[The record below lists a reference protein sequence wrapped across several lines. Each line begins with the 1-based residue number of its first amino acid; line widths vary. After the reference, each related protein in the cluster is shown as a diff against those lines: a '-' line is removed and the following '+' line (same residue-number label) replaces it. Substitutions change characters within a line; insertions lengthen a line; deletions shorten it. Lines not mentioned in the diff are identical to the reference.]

1 MNEEIKQK
9 AEYCLHCMHKPCM
22 QACPLHNNIPD
33 FIEQIKNDN
42 VEEAYNIL
50 SETTIF
56 EPICG
61 RICPHQFQC
70 EGSCVRGIKGES
82 VHIGELEAYVGDWAI
97 RNIPMTAMEEYAHR
111 KVAIVG
117 SGPAGIACAYALA
130 QKGCQVTIYEK
141 HEKIGG
147 LLRYGIPEFRLPTEV
162 LDKWLDK
169 VVYAPGIKVKTN
181 KTLGKEIAIGELKA
195 KYDAVVLS
203 VGANVSNRMGIPGE
217 NEIHVLGA
225 NELLE
230 YKKFPDVNNKKVGI
244 IGGGNVALDA
254 ARTIQRQGAK
264 EVTIIYRRSEEE
276 MPATKKEI
284 EEAKKEGVQFLFQ
297 TNVVTIENKQIECIQ
312 TELVQ
317 KEGETRKYPVNVEG
331 SNYKLAM
338 DYVVMAIGSHANQ
351 ELIEQLHVETT
362 PRGYIKVD
370 ENYRTSD
377 KKIYAIGDMIGTKAT
392 VAWAA
397 RSGFECAKKIMG
409 NT

>member
-1 MNEEIKQK
+1 
-9 AEYCLHCMHKPCM
+9 
-22 QACPLHNNIPD
+22 
-33 FIEQIKNDN
+33 
-42 VEEAYNIL
+42 
-50 SETTIF
+50 
-56 EPICG
+56 
-61 RICPHQFQC
+61 
-70 EGSCVRGIKGES
+70 
-82 VHIGELEAYVGDWAI
+82 
-97 RNIPMTAMEEYAHR
+97 
-111 KVAIVG
+111 
-117 SGPAGIACAYALA
+117 
-130 QKGCQVTIYEK
+130 
-141 HEKIGG
+141 
-147 LLRYGIPEFRLPTEV
+147 
-162 LDKWLDK
+162 
-169 VVYAPGIKVKTN
+169 
-181 KTLGKEIAIGELKA
+181 
-195 KYDAVVLS
+195 
-203 VGANVSNRMGIPGE
+203 
-217 NEIHVLGA
+217 
-225 NELLE
+225 
-230 YKKFPDVNNKKVGI
+230 
-244 IGGGNVALDA
+244 
-254 ARTIQRQGAK
+254 
-264 EVTIIYRRSEEE
+264 